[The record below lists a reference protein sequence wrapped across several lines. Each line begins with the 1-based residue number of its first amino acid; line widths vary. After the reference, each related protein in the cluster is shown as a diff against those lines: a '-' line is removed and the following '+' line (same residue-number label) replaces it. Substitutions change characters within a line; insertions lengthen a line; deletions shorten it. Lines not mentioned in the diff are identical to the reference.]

1 LFPPARRPEAEA
13 VLGRLRRSYLGWLRG
28 LVIGMLVLGS
38 VTYGALLLVGLP
50 FAAFFA
56 VFTAIA
62 IIVPYFGALISA
74 IPPILYALTI
84 SPGKAVIVALIY
96 IGAHQL
102 EGNVIQPLVV
112 ARTVK
117 LHPALVAVGVVAVD
131 ELFGFVGLL
140 VAVPILVTIK
150 ILVEELWINPMERS
164 RREQIAVENPR
175 QVASVRDS
183 AAARESEEA
192 LV

>member
-1 LFPPARRPEAEA
+1 MI
-13 VLGRLRRSYLGWLRG
+13 VLGGLTYLGL
-28 LVIGMLVLGS
+28 M
-38 VTYGALLLVGLP
+38 LVGLP

-56 VFTAIA
+56 IFTAVA
-62 IIVPYFGALISA
+62 MIVPYFGALISA

-96 IGAHQL
+96 VGTHQL

-131 ELFGFVGLL
+131 QLFGFVGLL
-140 VAVPILVTIK
+140 VAVPVLVTVK

-164 RREQIAVENPR
+164 RREQIAVERPA
-175 QVASVRDS
+175 QVAVVRDS
-183 AAARESEEA
+183 ASARESEEA